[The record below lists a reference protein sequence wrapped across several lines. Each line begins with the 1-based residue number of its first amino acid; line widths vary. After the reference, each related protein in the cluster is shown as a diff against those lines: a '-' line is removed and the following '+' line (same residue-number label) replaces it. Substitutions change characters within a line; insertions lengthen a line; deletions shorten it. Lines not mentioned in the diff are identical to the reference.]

1 MLFEDA
7 KAIERATP
15 VPQLMRSG
23 GGGGGGGHRKHM
35 QRKKKNRNKV
45 VILGKLLESLMSAR
59 ATRCE
64 AMGPNKTK
72 I

>member
-15 VPQLMRSG
+15 VPQLMRSAAAAAAAG
-23 GGGGGGGHRKHM
+23 TANM

>member
-23 GGGGGGGHRKHM
+23 GGGGGGHRKHAEEE
-35 QRKKKNRNKV
+35 KEPK
-45 VILGKLLESLMSAR
+45 
-59 ATRCE
+59 
-64 AMGPNKTK
+64 
-72 I
+72 